1 MFDNGMRMQKAREVH
16 EWANK
21 EIKALK
27 EEAINAIS
35 SAKNAKE
42 CFVKQQEYTEKFEL
56 LGRKIDEMF
65 AKI

>member
-1 MFDNGMRMQKAREVH
+1 MYIKPKGEMDMFDNGMRMQKAREVH

-35 SAKNAKE
+35 SAKMQKN
-42 CFVKQQEYTEKFEL
+42 VL
-56 LGRKIDEMF
+56 
-65 AKI
+65 